1 MIIEQNVPTPV
12 RAWAECQVDI
22 RNNER
27 TIRLLEDGK
36 PIDFDSY
43 ASIKVMG
50 RARYREE
57 CCRPKIAALKQRNV
71 ECRERADRLRHTTV
85 RLKYRGTICKEIEL
99 FRSIPVWRVL
109 QGIPVQIEDLDQ
121 SEV

>member
-1 MIIEQNVPTPV
+1 MLAELSSDYVEKAYQSNDEHFPFGIEFLRKATFREVNFGEQDFFEGN
-12 RAWAECQVDI
+12 
-22 RNNER
+22 
-27 TIRLLEDGK
+27 TIE
-36 PIDFDSY
+36 
-43 ASIKVMG
+43 
-50 RARYREE
+50 
-57 CCRPKIAALKQRNV
+57 IAAKKVSRNGFMV
-71 ECRERADRLRHTTV
+71 CNTTV

>member
-1 MIIEQNVPTPV
+1 MRKNI
-12 RAWAECQVDI
+12 I
-22 RNNER
+22 RNVMLCFALFAVCLCG
-27 TIRLLEDGK
+27 TGCI
-36 PIDFDSY
+36 
-43 ASIKVMG
+43 AS
-50 RARYREE
+50 RAAMKWTGREE
-57 CCRPKIAALKQRNV
+57 VRFKNI
-71 ECRERADRLRHTTV
+71 TTV